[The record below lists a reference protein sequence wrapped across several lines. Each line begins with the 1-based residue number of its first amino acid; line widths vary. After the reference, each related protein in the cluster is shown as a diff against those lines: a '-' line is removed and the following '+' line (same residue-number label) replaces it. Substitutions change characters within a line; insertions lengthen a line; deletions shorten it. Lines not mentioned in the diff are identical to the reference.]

1 MDSTSTQSA
10 QAAAESGTAAATP
23 EQRRSWMQGP
33 LPEVIGYVGG
43 ALVASAGLNFIAQ
56 SWETW
61 SFITR
66 VYVVGTALAVLY
78 AAAGAVIG
86 IAGGRAA
93 LESPEKAN
101 RRRLTAV
108 LMALAAVLVGA
119 LTAVIIDHQG
129 WMDFEDSTW
138 WIVLPGALALLAAGV
153 GAWFA
158 PGAVSTLAVAA
169 TSAWTGVALTMK
181 IAVDQPAWWVPVLIT
196 AFGAVWLAVAPRL
209 LRAPELSE
217 SLGMAWLLLF
227 LGPAALADL
236 ADPSM
241 GATDD
246 QVAAVWVSRGM
257 LTVIALVALTLFA
270 RGASW
275 AWAVGGVIAAV
286 MAAMAFAGQAL
297 GWVAALLV
305 AGVVLLACSGLL
317 LALRRRSDRAPTS

>member
-1 MDSTSTQSA
+1 
-10 QAAAESGTAAATP
+10 
-23 EQRRSWMQGP
+23 MQGP

-56 SWETW
+56 SWEKW
-61 SFITR
+61 SYLTR
-66 VYVVGTALAVLY
+66 VSVVGTALVILY

-129 WMDFEDSTW
+129 WMDFEDSMW

-169 TSAWTGVALTMK
+169 TSAWTGVALT
-181 IAVDQPAWWVPVLIT
+181 
-196 AFGAVWLAVAPRL
+196 
-209 LRAPELSE
+209 
-217 SLGMAWLLLF
+217 
-227 LGPAALADL
+227 
-236 ADPSM
+236 
-241 GATDD
+241 
-246 QVAAVWVSRGM
+246 
-257 LTVIALVALTLFA
+257 LFA

-275 AWAVGGVIAAV
+275 AWAVGGVIAAA

-317 LALRRRSDRAPTS
+317 LALRRRSGRAPTT

>member
-1 MDSTSTQSA
+1 MDSMSTQ
-10 QAAAESGTAAATP
+10 AATESGAAPTAP

-33 LPEVIGYVGG
+33 LPEIIGYVGG

-56 SWETW
+56 SWEKW
-61 SFITR
+61 SFVTR
-66 VYVVGTALAVLY
+66 LSVIGTAMVVLY
-78 AAAGAVIG
+78 AAAGTIIG
-86 IAGGRAA
+86 IAGGRSA
-93 LESPEKAN
+93 LDTPEKAN

-108 LMALAAVLVGA
+108 LMALAALLVGA
-119 LTAVIIDHQG
+119 LTAVILDNQG
-129 WMDFEDSTW
+129 WMDFDDTTW
-138 WIVLPGALALLAAGV
+138 WIVVPGALALLAATV

-158 PGAVSTLAVAA
+158 PGAVSTLAVAG

-181 IAVDQPAWWVPVLIT
+181 VAVDQPAWWVPVLIT
-196 AFGAVWLAVAPRL
+196 AFGAVWLAVAPRV

-236 ADPSM
+236 TDPYM
-241 GATDD
+241 NATDD
-246 QVAAVWVSRGM
+246 QVASVWVSRGL
-257 LTVIALVALTLFA
+257 LTAIALVALTLFA

-317 LALRRRSDRAPTS
+317 LALRRRGDRASAA

>member
-10 QAAAESGTAAATP
+10 QAAAESATSAATP

-56 SWETW
+56 SWEKW

-66 VYVVGTALAVLY
+66 VSVVGTALAILY

-181 IAVDQPAWWVPVLIT
+181 IAVDQPGGCRCSSLPSAPCGWPLPPDCCGLLSSASLSAWRGCSSSWVRRPSPTWPTRPWALRMT
-196 AFGAVWLAVAPRL
+196 RL
-209 LRAPELSE
+209 LRCGSV
-217 SLGMAWLLLF
+217 
-227 LGPAALADL
+227 
-236 ADPSM
+236 
-241 GATDD
+241 GA
-246 QVAAVWVSRGM
+246 
-257 LTVIALVALTLFA
+257 
-270 RGASW
+270 
-275 AWAVGGVIAAV
+275 
-286 MAAMAFAGQAL
+286 
-297 GWVAALLV
+297 
-305 AGVVLLACSGLL
+305 C
-317 LALRRRSDRAPTS
+317 